1 MEPNEMPL
9 GFRVALVQDPEAAAR
24 FVMLS
29 EEKKQEIIAGTRSV
43 KTKEEMRRYVS
54 GIR

>member
-1 MEPNEMPL
+1 MEPSEMPL
-9 GFRVALVQDPEAAAR
+9 GLRVALVQNPEAAAR

-43 KTKEEMRRYVS
+43 KTKEEMRRYVNA
-54 GIR
+54 IR